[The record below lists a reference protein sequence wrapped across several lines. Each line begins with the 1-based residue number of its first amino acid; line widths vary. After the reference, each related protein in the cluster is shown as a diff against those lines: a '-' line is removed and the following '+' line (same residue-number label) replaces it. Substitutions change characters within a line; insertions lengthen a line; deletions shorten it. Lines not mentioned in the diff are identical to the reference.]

1 MKTINNSTKVVP
13 LNRAIAPDMRK
24 LIDVLPDA
32 VLAVDAE
39 GVVAFS
45 NPAAQEFFGMGKK
58 ALAAR
63 SLPELLG
70 AGNPFAGVAPGQ
82 ALTVHDLVINGKPVG
97 SLSAV
102 PLDDLSV
109 IVLRCDAVPVK
120 SEWAAK
126 VKRALKPAQHL
137 ARMLAHEIKN
147 PLTGIRGA
155 AQLLASSNLGPDDR
169 ELAVLIDTETQRV
182 MRLIDKVNVF
192 DDAPHH
198 QYAPLNIHEVLGQVI
213 RLAQSGF
220 GAKVSTQYDPSLPD
234 IHGHA
239 DRLAQAFLN
248 LVKNA
253 VEAGGSVTIRTYYDA
268 TPGYNPETHARLPVC
283 VAVEDTGCG
292 ITPGMLDKLF
302 EPYQTTK
309 PQGEGLGLSIVSK
322 IIDDHGGAV
331 DVTSAPG
338 KTIFKV
344 SFPKGDA

>member
-1 MKTINNSTKVVP
+1 MKTINNNQKIVP
-13 LNRAIAPDMRK
+13 LNRANAPDVRK
-24 LIDVLPDA
+24 LIDALPDA

-45 NPAAQEFFGMGKK
+45 NLAAQEFFGMGEK
-58 ALAAR
+58 ALASR

-70 AGNPFAGVAPGQ
+70 TANPFAGVA
-82 ALTVHDLVINGKPVG
+82 AMHDLVINGKPVT

-102 PLDDLSV
+102 PLEDLTV
-109 IVLRCDAVPVK
+109 IVIRCDAVPVK

-169 ELAVLIDTETQRV
+169 ELAVLIENETQRV

-220 GAKVSTQYDPSLPD
+220 GAKVVTQYDPSLPD

-253 VEAGGSVTIRTYYDA
+253 VEAGGNVTIRTYYDA
-268 TPGYNPETHARLPVC
+268 TPGYHPETHARLPVC
-283 VAVEDTGCG
+283 VAVEDTGSG
-292 ITPGMLDKLF
+292 IAPAMLGKLF

-338 KTIFKV
+338 KTVFKV

>member
-1 MKTINNSTKVVP
+1 MKTINNSAKIVP
-13 LNRAIAPDMRK
+13 LAGATQMDMRK
-24 LIDVLPDA
+24 LIDAIPDA
-32 VLAVDAE
+32 VIVADGAGAVVFA
-39 GVVAFS
+39 
-45 NPAAQEFFGMGKK
+45 NLAAQEFFGMGEK
-58 ALAAR
+58 ALSAR
-63 SLPELLG
+63 SLAELLG
-70 AGNPFAGVAPGQ
+70 ASNPFTGVMPGQ
-82 ALTVHDLVINGKPVG
+82 ALTAHDLVINGKAVS

-102 PLDDLSV
+102 PMDDLSV
-109 IVLRCDAVPVK
+109 IVLRTDAVPVK
-120 SEWAAK
+120 TEWAAR

-155 AQLLASSNLGPDDR
+155 AQLLASSDLKADDR
-169 ELAVLIDTETQRV
+169 ELAVLIENETQRV

-198 QYAPLNIHEVLGQVI
+198 QYASINIHEVLGQVI

-220 GAKVSTQYDPSLPD
+220 GAKVLTQYDPSLPH

-239 DRLAQAFLN
+239 DRLVQAFLN

-253 VEAGGSVTIRTYYDA
+253 VEAGGDVTIRTYYDA
-268 TPGYNPETHARLPVC
+268 APGYHPETHARLPVC
-283 VAVEDTGCG
+283 VSVEDTGRG
-292 ITPGMLDKLF
+292 IAPDMLGRLF

-331 DVTSAPG
+331 DVTSIPG
-338 KTIFKV
+338 KTVFKI

>member
-1 MKTINNSTKVVP
+1 MKTINNNQKIVP
-13 LNRAIAPDMRK
+13 ISRTIAPDMRK

-32 VLAVDAE
+32 VLVVDA
-39 GVVAFS
+39 GGAVAFS
-45 NPAAQEFFGMGKK
+45 NPAAQEFFGMGEK
-58 ALAAR
+58 ALASR

-70 AGNPFAGVAPGQ
+70 TANPFAGVSA
-82 ALTVHDLVINGKPVG
+82 VHDIVINGKAVT

-102 PLDDLSV
+102 PMEDLSV
-109 IVLRCDAVPVK
+109 IVIRCDAVPVK
-120 SEWAAK
+120 NEWAAK

-155 AQLLASSNLGPDDR
+155 AQLLASSNLAPDDR
-169 ELAVLIDTETQRV
+169 ELAVLIENETQRV

-198 QYAPLNIHEVLGQVI
+198 QYAPLNIHEVLGQVM

-220 GAKVSTQYDPSLPD
+220 GAKISTQFDPSLPD
-234 IHGHA
+234 IHGHT

-253 VEAGGSVTIRTYYDA
+253 VEAGGTVTIRTYYDA
-268 TPGYNPETHARLPVC
+268 KPAYHPETHARLPIC
-283 VAVEDTGCG
+283 VAVEDTGSG
-292 ITPGMLDKLF
+292 IAPEMLGKLF

-331 DVTSAPG
+331 DVTSAAG
-338 KTIFKV
+338 KTVFKV